1 MIRKILIAI
10 GSTILAAGIMGV
22 IAYLFC
28 VIYSSFG
35 FEGTVTTIM
44 IIWMVLVLFMGAKIF
59 YDIFTKD

>member
-10 GSTILAAGIMGV
+10 GSTVLAAGIMGV

-28 VIYSSFG
+28 VIYSTFG